1 MERSIRELGFASNSG
16 KWLAILEASAQKLEA
31 VKRALARGLGKRSQ
45 FRHLELLARPRKISG
60 RYFTPSGH
68 ALPPLECKCSSV
80 SI

>member
-45 FRHLELLARPRKISG
+45 F
-60 RYFTPSGH
+60 
-68 ALPPLECKCSSV
+68 
-80 SI
+80 